1 MEMGRSIFIHCPIC
15 KRTTLHCRAL
25 LARSFVCTFCGRHEY
40 TPQSKP
46 WRQEQ
51 ADRWEGCSVAAYQRR
66 GKGPGAEGQMGLQPA
81 RTG

>member
-25 LARSFVCTFCGRHEY
+25 LARSFVCAFCRRHEY

-46 WRQEQ
+46 WRQEE
-51 ADRWEGCSVAAYQRR
+51 ADRWEG
-66 GKGPGAEGQMGLQPA
+66 
-81 RTG
+81 